1 MFLDPVTEKEVENEL
16 NKLKDGK
23 SCGYDEMSPKVMRKI
38 SKHILKPLTH
48 IYNQSFLTGII
59 PTELKIALVTPIFKA
74 NDKELFSN
82 YRPISV
88 LPCFSKILEKFM
100 YNRIL
105 NFLNKHKVL
114 FHSQYRSREKHSTNL
129 AIMELVTKKIVYSKP
144 IILS

>member
-1 MFLDPVTEKEVENEL
+1 
-16 NKLKDGK
+16 
-23 SCGYDEMSPKVMRKI
+23 MRRI

-88 LPCFSKILEKFM
+88 LPCFSKILEKLM
-100 YNRIL
+100 YNRISK
-105 NFLNKHKVL
+105 FLSKHDIL
-114 FHSQYRSREKHSTNL
+114 FHSQYGFREKHSTNL
-129 AIMELVTKKIVYSKP
+129 AIIELVTKISHAIDNKEYTSYWSIFGF
-144 IILS
+144 I